1 MYLPSVI
8 DGSTLEALTASLRAE
23 LTRLAQQLG
32 QPVEYQALKTLYAA
46 PGRIFEGM
54 LVKADGTT
62 WNPGSGAGIY
72 ARVGGAWVK
81 L

>member
-8 DGSTLEALTASLRAE
+8 DGSSLEALTASLRAE

-46 PGRIFEGM
+46 PNRILEGM
-54 LVKADGTT
+54 LVKADGTI